1 MMYKLLSR
9 LGVEIWKDIPNFKNY
24 QVSNLGNVRSLNYN
38 RTGKTKV
45 LMKHI
50 NNRGRYTLN
59 LYKKGIRY
67 SNRNISVLVAQAF
80 LNHKPCGHKLVV
92 DHINN
97 ISTNDKL
104 YNLQVITHRL
114 NVTKDKKGT
123 SKYAGV
129 FWDKARNKWTSF
141 IKINNKNIYLG
152 SYKNEQEA
160 AQAYQQELNKIN
172 NE

>member
-1 MMYKLLSR
+1 MIYKLLSR
-9 LGVEIWKDIPNFKNY
+9 LGVEIWKRIPNFKNY

-50 NNRGRYTLN
+50 NNRDRYTLN

-160 AQAYQQELNKIN
+160 AQAYQKQLNKIKL
-172 NE
+172 

>member
-1 MMYKLLSR
+1 MLYKLLSR
-9 LGVEIWKDIPNFKNY
+9 LGIEVWKDIPNFKNY

-104 YNLQVITHRL
+104 YNLQIITHRENL
-114 NVTKDKKGT
+114 TKDKKGT

-129 FWDKARNKWTSF
+129 FWDKTRNKWTSY
-141 IKINNKNIYLG
+141 IKINNKNLYLG
-152 SYKNEQEA
+152 SYKKEEA
-160 AQAYQQELNKIN
+160 ASQAYQNALKNIK
-172 NE
+172 

>member
-1 MMYKLLSR
+1 MIYKLLSR

-67 SNRNISVLVAQAF
+67 SNRNISVLVAQSF

-160 AQAYQQELNKIN
+160 AQAYQKQLNKIKL
-172 NE
+172 

>member
-1 MMYKLLSR
+1 MIHRLLSR
-9 LGVEIWKDIPNFKNY
+9 VGIEIWKDIPNFKNY
-24 QVSNLGNVRSLNYN
+24 QVSNLGNVRSLNY
-38 RTGKTKV
+38 RQTGKTKV

-50 NNRGRYTLN
+50 NNRNRYTLN
-59 LYKKGIRY
+59 LYKEGKRY
-67 SNRNISVLVAQAF
+67 SNRNISVLMAIAF

-104 YNLQVITHRL
+104 YNLQVITHRW

-123 SKYAGV
+123 SKYPGV
-129 FWDKARNKWTSF
+129 FWDKTRNKWTSYL
-141 IKINNKNIYLG
+141 KLNNKNIYLG

-160 AQAYQQELNKIN
+160 AQAYKKKLNNIL
-172 NE
+172 